1 MSDVN
6 SVSGAAPEDR
16 RRWLILGVIAI
27 AQLMVILDLTV
38 MNIALPSAQHALHF
52 TTADRQ
58 WVVTAYSLTF
68 GSLLLLGGRLADLLG
83 RKVTFLIGLA
93 GFAGVSAI
101 GGASVN
107 FTMLVTARACQGV
120 FAAILVPSA
129 LSLLTTTFTE
139 PKDRGKAFGI
149 YGAIAAGG
157 SAVGLLLGGALTEYL
172 SWRWTLYINLVFAGV
187 AFVGGALLLQRHPS
201 RVKPKLDIPGV
212 VMVSSGLFCLV
223 YGFSNAA
230 THDWS
235 TPSTYGFLVA
245 GVALL
250 IVFAFWQGRAPNPLL
265 PPRVV
270 LDRNRGGAY
279 LSMLIA
285 ASGMF
290 GTFLF
295 LTYYLQQTLGYSPVV
310 TGFAFLPI
318 AGGIAVAAN
327 LSTIVLMPRV
337 GPKPLVATGM
347 LVAAGAAVWLA
358 QLGPHTA
365 YVTGVLGP
373 LIMTGAGLGMV
384 IAPSINTGTFG
395 VAPQDAGVASATV
408 TVGQQLGAS
417 IGTSLLNT
425 IFASAVDGVRR
436 RARRVGPAHRT
447 PGADRVG
454 PRARLRHRV
463 LVDSR
468 HPGLRLDR
476 GRDPVPP
483 RAAGQSI
490 RAGRSTRRGRGNGG
504 RGRSGHLGLNPLN
517 PVTRGWTPPESGR
530 AGPLFRAAQ
539 RPGRGHVGRR
549 EVLPEREGVRRR
561 AELPQ
566 VQDPGLGLLRGRG
579 VPARYPPQSGV
590 GLGHLLEPAAAAPE
604 HLPVRP
610 GIHEPGQRLDR
621 LPHRHVDQDSGAP
634 GRVPLERAD
643 RRGVA
648 VLGLQPPDEAGRR
661 VRRRVHRV
669 EVRHEVRE
677 QRAIQ
682 GGPQPRDVHL
692 GEYVIHAVMLPAA
705 AGHGNAA
712 HPRLQAEEP
721 IRPPGLTWPVVHS

>member
-1 MSDVN
+1 MSDA
-6 SVSGAAPEDR
+6 STISGGADR
-16 RRWLILGVIAI
+16 RRWLVLGVIGI

-38 MNIALPSAQHALHF
+38 MNIALPSAQRALHF
-52 TTADRQ
+52 TTVDRQ
-58 WVVTAYSLTF
+58 WVVTAYSLAF

-129 LSLLTTTFTE
+129 LSLLTTTFTD

-187 AFVGGALLLQRHPS
+187 AFVGGAMLLPWQAS

-212 VMVSSGLFCLV
+212 VMVSGALFCLV

-235 TPSTYGFLVA
+235 TPSTWGFVAA
-245 GVALL
+245 GVVLL
-250 IVFAFWQGRAPNPLL
+250 ILFAFWQGRAPNPLL

-279 LSMLIA
+279 ASMLIA

-310 TGFAFLPI
+310 TGFAFLPF
-318 AGGIAVAAN
+318 AGGIALAAN
-327 LSTIVLMPRV
+327 ISTIVLMPRV

-347 LVAAGAAVWLA
+347 LVAAGAAVWFA
-358 QLGPHTA
+358 QLGPHTGYA
-365 YVTGVLGP
+365 SGVLGP
-373 LIMTGAGLGMV
+373 LILTGVGLGMV

-395 VAPQDAGVASATV
+395 VAPQDAGVASASV

-425 IFASAVDGVRR
+425 IFASAV
-436 RARRVGPAHRT
+436 ASYAAAHL
-447 PGADRVG
+447 AS
-454 PRARLRHRV
+454 ARLIGRQA
-463 LVDSR
+463 LT
-468 HPGLRLDR
+468 GLALAHGYDTAFWW
-476 GRDPVPP
+476 
-483 RAAGQSI
+483 AAGILAGGSI
-490 RAGRSTRRGRGNGG
+490 VGGILFRR
-504 RGRSGHLGLNPLN
+504 
-517 PVTRGWTPPESGR
+517 
-530 AGPLFRAAQ
+530 GPLFARGTPGGQVSRAM
-539 RPGRGHVGRR
+539 
-549 EVLPEREGVRRR
+549 EPET
-561 AELPQ
+561 
-566 VQDPGLGLLRGRG
+566 
-579 VPARYPPQSGV
+579 
-590 GLGHLLEPAAAAPE
+590 
-604 HLPVRP
+604 
-610 GIHEPGQRLDR
+610 
-621 LPHRHVDQDSGAP
+621 
-634 GRVPLERAD
+634 
-643 RRGVA
+643 
-648 VLGLQPPDEAGRR
+648 EAG
-661 VRRRVHRV
+661 
-669 EVRHEVRE
+669 
-677 QRAIQ
+677 
-682 GGPQPRDVHL
+682 P
-692 GEYVIHAVMLPAA
+692 AVSA
-705 AGHGNAA
+705 
-712 HPRLQAEEP
+712 
-721 IRPPGLTWPVVHS
+721 